1 LITSSDRAATRSTAE
16 LELSAETMHSLVDQ
30 AMERIAAHI
39 ESLPS
44 QPAADV
50 TGARELIQSLVEEVP
65 GSGTPFPELLD
76 LLFEKVFP
84 KSFNTAGP
92 GYLAYIPGGGI
103 FHSAVADL
111 IADSVNRY
119 VGVWITAPGLSQIE
133 ANVVRWFCDLVG
145 YPREARGILTTG
157 GSMANFTAVV
167 TARRTLLP
175 ANFLTGVLYSLDQ
188 VHYSMAKAAVMA
200 GFPEENFREIPSD
213 ERFRVRT
220 DLLARAIDRDR
231 DRGLSPFMIVGNAGT
246 VNTGA
251 VDDLEALAEIA
262 AEKGLWFHVDAAYG
276 GFFVLTER
284 GRIALRGIQSADSIT
299 LDPHKA
305 LFLPYGTGALLVRD
319 GDRLRQ
325 AHAAQARYLPPM
337 QDDPDLV
344 DFCLYSPELSRGFRG
359 LRVWLPFKMHGIEPF
374 RENLDEK
381 LDLIQWV
388 TRELF
393 EIPGIEVVASPQLTV
408 VAFRLVRPGLS
419 EERLNDLNRQLLQQV
434 NAKKRVYLSGT
445 TLFNR
450 FVLRICILSFRT
462 HLDRVEAAL
471 EDLRKSVKEVLS

>member
-1 LITSSDRAATRSTAE
+1 
-16 LELSAETMHSLVDQ
+16 
-30 AMERIAAHI
+30 MERITAYI
-39 ESLPS
+39 ESLPW
-44 QPAADV
+44 QPASDV
-50 TGARELIQSLVEEVP
+50 SGAKELSQSLVEEVP
-65 GSGTPFPELLD
+65 SSGTPFPVLLD

-119 VGVWITAPGLSQIE
+119 VGVWIAAPGVSQLE
-133 ANVVRWFCDLVG
+133 ANVVRWFCDFVG

-157 GSMANFTAVV
+157 GSMANFTAIV
-167 TARRTLLP
+167 TARRTRLP
-175 ANFLTGVLYSLDQ
+175 ANFLTGILYGSDQ
-188 VHYSMAKAAVMA
+188 VHYSIAKAAVMA
-200 GFPEENFREIPSD
+200 GFPEDNFHEIPSD
-213 ERFRVRT
+213 DRFRVRT
-220 DLLARAIDRDR
+220 DLLVQAIDRDR
-231 DRGLSPFMIVGNAGT
+231 DRGLSPFMIVANAGT

-262 AEKGLWFHVDAAYG
+262 DERNLWLHVDAAYG
-276 GFFVLTER
+276 GFFVLTKR
-284 GRIALRGIQSADSIT
+284 GRTALSGMQRADSVT
-299 LDPHKA
+299 LDPHKG

-319 GDRLRQ
+319 GECLRQ
-325 AHAAQARYLPPM
+325 AHAAHARYLPAM

-359 LRVWLPFKMHGIEPF
+359 LRVWLPFKMHGVEPF

-381 LDLIQWV
+381 LDLVQWV
-388 TRELF
+388 TSELLKLP
-393 EIPGIEVVASPQLTV
+393 EIEIVAAPQLTI
-408 VAFRLVRPGLS
+408 VAFRVVSPGLS
-419 EERLNDLNRQLLQQV
+419 EEGLNELNCRLLQQV

-450 FVLRICILSFRT
+450 FVLRICLLSFRT
-462 HLDRVEAAL
+462 HQDRIEAAL
-471 EDLRKSVKEVLS
+471 EDLRASIKEVLNR

>member
-1 LITSSDRAATRSTAE
+1 
-16 LELSAETMHSLVDQ
+16 
-30 AMERIAAHI
+30 
-39 ESLPS
+39 
-44 QPAADV
+44 
-50 TGARELIQSLVEEVP
+50 
-65 GSGTPFPELLD
+65 
-76 LLFEKVFP
+76 
-84 KSFNTAGP
+84 
-92 GYLAYIPGGGI
+92 
-103 FHSAVADL
+103 
-111 IADSVNRY
+111 
-119 VGVWITAPGLSQIE
+119 
-133 ANVVRWFCDLVG
+133 
-145 YPREARGILTTG
+145 
-157 GSMANFTAVV
+157 
-167 TARRTLLP
+167 
-175 ANFLTGVLYSLDQ
+175 
-188 VHYSMAKAAVMA
+188 MA

-262 AEKGLWFHVDAAYG
+262 AEKDLWFHVDAAYG

-284 GRIALRGIQSADSIT
+284 GRIALRGIQSADSVT

-393 EIPGIEVVASPQLTV
+393 EIPGIEVLASPQLTV

-471 EDLRKSVKEVLS
+471 EDLRKSVKEVLSR